1 MEAKQMTIKQ
11 LGDYKVN
18 AVFTRQ
24 DMTNEV
30 YAELACYTNQKTRC
44 YKYGSQIDLDRIYD
58 KNEVMGLQVI
68 KDYYTEVYLIY
79 PDRDGEY
86 SGIGLGR
93 LVNNEFEY
101 SYCYTGNN
109 EKLEQFINTI
119 LIDKTI
125 MEDYDKQ
132 QIEEAIANGDFALLE
147 DIVGDRDFAEL
158 I

>member
-1 MEAKQMTIKQ
+1 MSIKQ
-11 LGDYKVN
+11 LGNYKVN
-18 AVFTRQ
+18 AVFTRK
-24 DMTNEV
+24 DMTNEA
-30 YAELACYTNQKTRC
+30 YAELACYANQKTRC
-44 YKYGSQIDLDRIYD
+44 YKYGSQIDLDRVYD

-79 PDRDGEY
+79 PDRDGKY
-86 SGIGLGR
+86 SGIGVGR

-109 EKLEQFINTI
+109 EKLEKFINTI
-119 LIDKTI
+119 LVDKTI

-132 QIEEAIANGDFALLE
+132 QIEEAIASGDFALLE

>member
-1 MEAKQMTIKQ
+1 MSITQ

-18 AVFTRQ
+18 AVFKRS
-24 DMTNEV
+24 DMQNEV
-30 YAELACYTNQKTRC
+30 YAELACYANQKTRC
-44 YKYGSQIDLDRIYD
+44 YKYDSQIDLDRVFD

-68 KDYYTEVYLIY
+68 KDYYKEVFLIY
-79 PDRDGEY
+79 PDRNGEY

-93 LVNNEFEY
+93 LNSNNEFEY

>member
-1 MEAKQMTIKQ
+1 MTITQ
-11 LGDYKVN
+11 LGEYKVN

-30 YAELACYTNQKTRC
+30 YAELACYANQKTRC
-44 YKYGSQIDLDRIYD
+44 YKYGSQIDLDRVYD
-58 KNEVMGLQVI
+58 KNKPMGLQVI
-68 KDYYTEVYLIY
+68 KDYYTEVFLIY

-119 LIDKTI
+119 LVDKTI